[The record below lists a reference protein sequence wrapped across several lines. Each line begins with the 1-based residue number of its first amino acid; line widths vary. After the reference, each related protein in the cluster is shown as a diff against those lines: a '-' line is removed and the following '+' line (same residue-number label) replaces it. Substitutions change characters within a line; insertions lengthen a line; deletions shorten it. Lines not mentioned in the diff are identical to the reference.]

1 MNRFNSSKMK
11 NVLTLFALCSIFS
24 PAMAQNPTFSEDIA
38 NIIYNN
44 CTSCHRSGGIAPFA
58 LTSYNEVVFQSSQIP
73 FYIQAGIMPPWPPDT
88 SYQHYAGERLL
99 TQQEIDD
106 IVTWVGNGT
115 PEGDPGLAPDPPV
128 FIEGS
133 AIGTPDLKLQIP
145 VYTSKATGF
154 DEYVCFSIPIN
165 ISTTKYIRAIEVI
178 PGNRSIVHH
187 ALAYLDETGTIQTD
201 TSGCLGLNGASL
213 MTGFTPGAG
222 PTIFPS
228 TGSMNMGMTVSP
240 GSNLV
245 LQIHYPDGSG
255 GFKDSTYVN
264 LFFYPDSVTN
274 VREVSAGAIL
284 SNWTLVIPADTIIS
298 FDAQYP
304 PGVGT
309 LPSSFSLLTVFP
321 HMHLVGK
328 SIEAYAVSATNDTL
342 PFVRINNWDFEW
354 QGFYNFKKVMVLNAG
369 TKLYGHA
376 VYDNTTANPN
386 NPNTPPQLVTAGEST
401 TDEMFL
407 VYFHYLLYQPGDELL
422 NLDSLLSIQL
432 NIEQTNVTENK
443 YVNLR
448 SYPNPFKN
456 STTLEYYLAA
466 ESEVSLSIIDILGRT
481 VKTVS
486 FGQVKGLQT
495 YTWNGNDL
503 NGLQVKNGIYYFL
516 LDVNGAVSSVKA
528 VIMRM
533 N

>member
-1 MNRFNSSKMK
+1 MK
-11 NVLTLFALCSIFS
+11 NAITFLAFCFAISV
-24 PAMAQNPTFSEDIA
+24 ATAQNPTFSEDIA
-38 NIIYNN
+38 NIIYTN
-44 CTSCHRSGGIAPFA
+44 CTSCHRSGGIAPFP
-58 LTSYNEVVFQSSQIP
+58 LTSYDAVVLKSSLIP
-73 FYIQAGIMPPWPPDT
+73 FYIEAGIMPPWPPDT

-99 TQQEIDD
+99 SQQEITD
-106 IVTWVGNGT
+106 IVTWIGNGT
-115 PEGDPGLAPDPPV
+115 PEGDTALAPDPPV

-133 AIGTPDLKLQIP
+133 EIGIPDLKLQMP
-145 VYTSKATGF
+145 AYTSKATGF

-178 PGNRSIVHH
+178 PGNRGIVHH

-245 LQIHYPDGSG
+245 LQIHYPNGSG
-255 GFKDSTYVN
+255 GQTDSTYVN

-274 VREVSAGAIL
+274 VREVSASAIL
-284 SNWTLVIPADTIIS
+284 SNWALAIPANTITS

-304 PGVGT
+304 PGAGT
-309 LPSSFSLLTVFP
+309 LPASFSLLTVFP

-328 SIEAYAVSATNDTL
+328 SIEAYAVTATNDTL

-354 QGFYNFKKVMVLNAG
+354 QGFYNFKKVKVLNAG
-369 TKLYGHA
+369 TKLYGKA
-376 VYDNTTANPN
+376 TYDNTTANLN
-386 NPNTPPQLVTAGEST
+386 NPNNPPQLVLAGEST

-422 NLDSLLSIQL
+422 NLDSLLSIPL
-432 NIEQTNVTENK
+432 NTNSTSTL
-443 YVNLR
+443 VNSGSITLR
-448 SYPNPFKN
+448 SYPNPFDN
-456 STTLEYYLAA
+456 STTLEYYLP
-466 ESEVSLSIIDILGRT
+466 SRSNVSLSIIDILGRT
-481 VKTVS
+481 VRYS
-486 FGQVKGLQT
+486 AWDEIKGMQSYHWDGT
-495 YTWNGNDL
+495 DTDGH
-503 NGLQVKNGIYYFL
+503 QVKNGIYYFL
-516 LDVNGAVSSVKA
+516 LKANDEVSSLKA
-528 VIMRM
+528 LVMRT